1 MVTEYDI
8 FVALRAFIMGAVPGI
23 DVVRGLVNRV
33 PEPQAD
39 NFIVITPIMRER
51 LEWNTDSYAD
61 VETLALTTLTAPV
74 PWLNNAAAP
83 IPWLNNAAG
92 CPIGTV
98 LHDSTLAASG
108 AVLSVSGM
116 NVTLG
121 SIGGRYFTAGDVIA
135 GVGTVVD
142 VAFGGRS
149 IMQPTKLTLQM
160 DAHGPLSADN
170 AQLLTTLLRDQYAVD
185 ALAPTCAP
193 LYASDPSQ
201 LPFINGEDQVEER
214 WSVDAVLQANI
225 VVVVPVQFA
234 GALTIGLIDVDAVYP
249 A

>member
-1 MVTEYDI
+1 MVSEYDI
-8 FVALRAFIMGAVPGI
+8 FVALRAFIMGVVPGI
-23 DVVRGLVNRV
+23 EVVRGLVNRV
-33 PEPQAD
+33 DEPQAD

-61 VETLALTTLTAPV
+61 VETLAFTALTSPS
-74 PWLNNAAAP
+74 
-83 IPWLNNAAG
+83 
-92 CPIGTV
+92 IGAV

-108 AVLSVSGM
+108 TVLSVSGM

-121 SIGGRYFTAGDVIA
+121 SIGGRYFTAGDVIT

-149 IMQPTKLTLQM
+149 ITQPTKLTMQM
-160 DAHGPLSADN
+160 DVHGPMSADN

-214 WSVDAVLQANI
+214 WSIDAVLQANI

>member
-8 FVALRAFIMGAVPGI
+8 FVSLRSFIMGVIPG
-23 DVVRGLVNRV
+23 VECVRGLVNRV
-33 PEPQAD
+33 DEPQAD

-51 LEWNTDSYAD
+51 LEWNTETYAD
-61 VETLALTTLTAPV
+61 VETLAFTTLTV
-74 PWLNNAAAP
+74 PS
-83 IPWLNNAAG
+83 
-92 CPIGTV
+92 IGAV
-98 LHDSTLAASG
+98 LTDSTLAASG
-108 AVLSVSGM
+108 KVLSVSGL

-135 GVGTVVD
+135 GVGTVIN

-149 IMQPTKLTLQM
+149 LTQPTKITMQM
-160 DAHGPLSADN
+160 DVHGPLSADN
-170 AQLLTTLLRDQYAVD
+170 AQILTTLLRDQYAVD

-193 LYASDPSQ
+193 LYASDPDQ

-214 WSVDAVLQANI
+214 WSIDAVLQANI
-225 VVVVPVQFA
+225 VVVIPVQFA